1 MHFEKII
8 IFSKMSINYNLKDT
22 YKFFKKRIRVTSDFF
37 KCKQIKTTLDINNI
51 CKQYYI
57 RNN

>member
-8 IFSKMSINYNLKDT
+8 IFSKISINYNLK
-22 YKFFKKRIRVTSDFF
+22 IRKNFSGNVYLSDFF
-37 KCKQIKTTLDINNI
+37 NCKQIKTTRDINNI
-51 CKQYYI
+51 CKQYSI